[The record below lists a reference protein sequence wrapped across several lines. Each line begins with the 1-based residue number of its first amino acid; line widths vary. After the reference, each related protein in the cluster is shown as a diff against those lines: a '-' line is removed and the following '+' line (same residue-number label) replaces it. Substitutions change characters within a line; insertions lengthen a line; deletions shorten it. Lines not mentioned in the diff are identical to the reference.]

1 MLSDLHEHE
10 AEDLEG
16 LAALMEVDKKMR
28 TIDNYDTQTTE
39 AEEAAHWA
47 EIARKQAEIDK
58 YDAGINC

>member
-1 MLSDLHEHE
+1 MLSALHEHE
-10 AEDLEG
+10 AEDPEG

-28 TIDNYDTQTTE
+28 TMDNYDTQTTE

-58 YDAGINC
+58 YDVGINC